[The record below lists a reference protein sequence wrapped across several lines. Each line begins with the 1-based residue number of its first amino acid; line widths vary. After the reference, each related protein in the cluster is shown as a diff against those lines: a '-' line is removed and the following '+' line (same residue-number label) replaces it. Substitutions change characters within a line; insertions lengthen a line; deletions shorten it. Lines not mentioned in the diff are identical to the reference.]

1 MSPDKPP
8 RVIPGGSKGSSGSSP
23 AGEAKDAAK
32 DAAKKGAKKG
42 GDVAKKTGKKIAE
55 KIVGILKKW
64 LFKKP
69 ARYIKLKGKKYLEVS
84 GEKANIVGENSVPT
98 KKRVPSFK
106 GIRKDAGKNT
116 RGARSGSRSLT
127 RGQSPIPE
135 GDVFKRSG
143 GRSRKPR
150 TPTPPKRGRSGVNS
164 KERREK
170 SRRGDRK
177 ERNPKQNGSPP
188 RGNDRAS
195 PPGQSSTKNNDDN
208 SSGDAK
214 GRKAKLKELKKLPPE
229 EVARAAATD
238 PEARELVMENP
249 SLVDASSKE
258 EAKQK
263 IAIMDGSSPDK
274 AISMGPYS
282 DLDSISSNY
291 GKSWIA
297 VLGYNE
303 MGDGLAD
310 AVNDASGKSGG
321 SDSQGDGG
329 KGRSSGRGRGGR
341 GTSSSGS
348 SSAGAGSS
356 GGNGSGVGAG
366 GGSGI
371 AGNGSG
377 LGSSGSGVGTGTG
390 GLGR

>member
-1 MSPDKPP
+1 MSLDKPP
-8 RVIPGGSKGSSGSSP
+8 RVIRGGSKGDSGSSP
-23 AGEAKDAAK
+23 ADEAKDAAK
-32 DAAKKGAKKG
+32 GAAKKGAKKG
-42 GDVAKKTGKKIAE
+42 GEVAKKTGKKIAE

-84 GEKANIVGENSVPT
+84 GEKANIVGEKSVPT

-106 GIRKDAGKNT
+106 GIGKDAGKNT

-127 RGQSPIPE
+127 RGQSPRPG

-150 TPTPPKRGRSGVNS
+150 TPTPPKRGRSGMNS
-164 KERREK
+164 KERRQK
-170 SRRGDRK
+170 SRRGVRK
-177 ERNPKQNGSPP
+177 GRHPKQHSSSP
-188 RGNDRAS
+188 RGKDRAS
-195 PPGQSSTKNNDDN
+195 PPGQSSTKDNDG
-208 SSGDAK
+208 SGSGDSN

-238 PEARELVMENP
+238 SEARELVMENP

-263 IAIMDGSSPDK
+263 IAIMGGSSPDK

-321 SDSQGDGG
+321 SEGG
-329 KGRSSGRGRGGR
+329 GTKGRSSGR

-371 AGNGSG
+371 GGNGSG